1 MTSETETMYISKE
14 GFEKLQKELAEL
26 QVQRVEITQKIKE
39 AREFGDL
46 SENAEYQEARTKQ
59 SFIEGRVEEIESI
72 LKNGEVVDGRSKSK
86 DVVGVGSEV
95 LVKTNGSE
103 KTYKLTGSDE
113 ASPLEGKIS
122 HESPLGEALMGRREG
137 DKIALET
144 PDGNREYAILK
155 IS

>member
-1 MTSETETMYISKE
+1 MTVETATMYISKE
-14 GFEKLQKELAEL
+14 GLEKLQKELSEL

-59 SFIEGRVEEIESI
+59 SFIEGRIEEIEAI
-72 LKNGEVVDGRSKSK
+72 LKSAQVVDGRSKAK
-86 DVVGVGSEV
+86 GVIGVGSEV
-95 LVKTNGSE
+95 VVKANGSE

-122 HESPLGEALMGRREG
+122 HESPLGQALMGQKVG
-137 DKIALET
+137 DKVTLET
-144 PDGNREYAILK
+144 PDGKKEYTILK
-155 IS
+155 VG